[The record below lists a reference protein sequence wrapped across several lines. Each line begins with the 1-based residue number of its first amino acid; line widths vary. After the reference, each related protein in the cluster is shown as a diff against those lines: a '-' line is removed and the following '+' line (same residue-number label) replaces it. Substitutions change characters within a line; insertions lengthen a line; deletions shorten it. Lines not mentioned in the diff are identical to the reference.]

1 MDSVKRLLSLEGKQL
16 EVWGVPDG
24 MIAVS
29 YENADVKSG
38 DFLIRTFGTGTSFE
52 EACED
57 YFSKISGK
65 TLVFNAYSTQRQEVE
80 VL

>member
-1 MDSVKRLLSLEGKQL
+1 MDSAKRLLSLEGKQL

-29 YENADVKSG
+29 YEKAYVKLG
-38 DFLIRTFGTGTSFE
+38 GLLVGAFGKGETFE

-65 TLVFNAYSTQRQEVE
+65 TLVFKPYSTQRQEVK